1 MFEEKCLKE
10 YPPVLYWWFVQR
22 FLDPHAW
29 FEARTRFSLSAAV
42 WSAVGHVIG
51 LGDRHSENILVDTS
65 CGDCVHVD
73 FDWLVESFYH
83 MNYETFDSHGCFS
96 QYIYIYIFF

>member
-1 MFEEKCLKE
+1 LYIKQGNLIKAASQFKDMCLKD
-10 YPPVLYWWFVQR
+10 YPPVLYWWFVQH
-22 FLDPHAW
+22 FTDPHAW
-29 FEARTRFSLSAAV
+29 FEARKRFALSSAV

-73 FDWLVESFYH
+73 FDW
-83 MNYETFDSHGCFS
+83 
-96 QYIYIYIFF
+96 